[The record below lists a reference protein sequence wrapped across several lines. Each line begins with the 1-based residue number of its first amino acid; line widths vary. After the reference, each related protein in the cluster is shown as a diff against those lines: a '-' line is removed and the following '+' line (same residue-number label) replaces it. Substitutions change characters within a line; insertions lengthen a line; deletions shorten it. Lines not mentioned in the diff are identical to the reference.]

1 VDKDLQAEMVL
12 VIPVIYSV
20 VQLVVVVVAP
30 LLLAL
35 LAQVNWEE
43 TVVLVIPCQSQDWPW
58 AMQAAEPAEL
68 L

>member
-1 VDKDLQAEMVL
+1 MPQA
-12 VIPVIYSV
+12 
-20 VQLVVVVVAP
+20 VVVVAP

-43 TVVLVIPCQSQDWPW
+43 TVVLVIPCQSQDQPW